1 MLQNANF
8 CPYLKED
15 DDDNDDYEDDGKVF
29 LQGNKETYQMEPII
43 LVLASHISM

>member
-15 DDDNDDYEDDGKVF
+15 DDDDDYEDDGSLFAGK
-29 LQGNKETYQMEPII
+29 QGNISNGTHHFGVSLTY
-43 LVLASHISM
+43 

>member
-15 DDDNDDYEDDGKVF
+15 DDDNDDDYEDDGSLFAGK
-29 LQGNKETYQMEPII
+29 QGNISNGTHH